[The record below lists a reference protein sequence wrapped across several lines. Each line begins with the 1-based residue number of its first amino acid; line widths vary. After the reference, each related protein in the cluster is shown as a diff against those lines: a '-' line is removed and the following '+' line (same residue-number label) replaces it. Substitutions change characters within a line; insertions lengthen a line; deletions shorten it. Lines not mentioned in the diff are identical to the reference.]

1 MKRLI
6 LLISIICL
14 TQVSFG
20 QVFGNAIS
28 LDGVDD
34 FGLVPHDESL
44 DPYDGSWSMICW
56 VKAADKDQVSPIVM
70 KRDPE
75 SPWTQYSYG
84 FGKDDPHEPQAG
96 KRIHVNHIEAAGAFE
111 RSGRSTDEVIDGD
124 WHHIAVIADKAH
136 DGIII
141 YADGSPLYFFSMYY
155 FGAWPD
161 VHTSYQLIVA
171 AGSAGDKL
179 EGLLDELSLWNKAL
193 GQDEILLFMNNPI
206 PEAYYVTADSG
217 VVAYYSFEVFEDLGI
232 GSGGASDIRD
242 LSSYGNHMGTFGLP
256 TLVPSVS
263 FAGVDEG
270 YLEELAFEVYPNPCE
285 DKVCI
290 RYQKSD
296 SRNQKSEL
304 RNLKFEILD
313 ICGNVLK
320 TISFDNRS
328 PGEQEL
334 VIDVSDLPAGMYFV
348 RMEAEGKLGMRK
360 LIVK

>member
-75 SPWTQYSYG
+75 SPWTQYNYG

-96 KRIHVNHIEAAGAFE
+96 RRILVNHIEAAGAFE
-111 RSGRSTDEVIDGD
+111 RSGHSTDAVIDGA
-124 WHHIAVIADKAH
+124 WHHIAVIADKAQ
-136 DGIII
+136 DGIVI
-141 YADGSPLYFFSMYY
+141 YVDGSPLDFFPMFY

-161 VHTSYQLIVA
+161 VHTSYQLIIA
-171 AGSAGDKL
+171 AGSSGDKL

-193 GQDEILLFMNNPI
+193 SQDDIQLFMNNPL

-217 VVAYYSFEVFEDLGI
+217 VVAYYNFEVFEDLGI

-263 FAGVDEG
+263 LAAVDEG
-270 YLEELAFEVYPNPCE
+270 HTEELAFELYPNPCE
-285 DKVCI
+285 SKVCL
-290 RYQKSD
+290 RY
-296 SRNQKSEL
+296 QKSEL
-304 RNLKFEILD
+304 RNQKIEILD
-313 ICGNVLK
+313 ISGKVLK
-320 TISFDNRS
+320 TISIDKRS

-334 VIDVSDLPAGMYFV
+334 VIDVSNLPAGIYLI